1 MSTTIE
7 RPPVVDDL
15 AAPPGRGRLDAER
28 LAQLES
34 IERRLLWLAT
44 QIVHHANNVRP
55 NPDKSKVGGHQAS
68 SASVVTIL
76 TALYFSFLRP
86 GDRVSIKPH
95 ASPVFHAAQYLLRR
109 LDRSY
114 LPTLREFGGLQA
126 YPSRTKDPDAV
137 DFSTGSVGLGAVA
150 PVFAAQ
156 AARYAQVHFG
166 EVSSDRFIALIGDAE
181 LDEGNVWETVAEESI
196 QGLGNVIWIIDLNR
210 QSLDRVI
217 PGVRAARLKALFA
230 GAGWKVFEAKYGSRL
245 EAAMRGPGGDALR
258 RRIDEMSNEEY
269 QALIRLQNPVELRRR
284 LVDVPDPAERESIL
298 RSVADTGDD
307 DLRRLVSNLAG
318 HDLPRLLEVLE
329 EADAVE
335 DAPVVV
341 FAYTIKGF
349 GLPMAGDP
357 LNHSQL
363 LSQAQ
368 MDELRV
374 ELGVPEDD
382 VWAAF
387 DIDSPEGRLCAER
400 GAAFSAP
407 PSVAAPPLPA
417 SAVPDRLGAT
427 HPASTST
434 QEAMGRVL
442 VRLAEAPEIGER
454 VVTLSPDVATSTHLA
469 GWINKVGVFAPEAA
483 QDFESA
489 GQRMLRWLPGP
500 EGRHI
505 ELGISEMNLFMALG
519 QFGLSY
525 ELTGQHLIPIGT
537 VYDPFVCRGLD
548 ALIYGLYGGARMIFA
563 GTPAGVSLSP
573 EGGAHQSTVT
583 PSLGIELP
591 GLDFYEPAFAREVEW
606 ALLEALRQCCDRAE
620 GHSTYFR
627 LSTKPIDQTLL
638 DETLARL
645 GEDELRRQMLLG
657 GYRIVDRRVAAPDLP
672 LRDTVQIAAG
682 GIMVP
687 EAMAAARALHEE
699 GIAANVIAVTGARRL
714 YRALRDAREVQLRDA
729 RRQADLGHLA
739 TLIPAEERR
748 APIVTVQDGA
758 SHSLAFL
765 GSVYGAPTVP
775 LGMDRWGQSGS
786 RAALY
791 DEAGIGVAEIV
802 NAAMLALELVEEK

>member
-7 RPPVVDDL
+7 RAIGDITV
-15 AAPPGRGRLDAER
+15 AAPPERGG
-28 LAQLES
+28 LAPDELATLES
-34 IERRLLWLAT
+34 IERRLLWLST
-44 QIVHHANNVRP
+44 QIIHHANNVRP
-55 NPDKSKVGGHQAS
+55 NPEKSKIGGHQAS

-95 ASPVFHAAQYLLRR
+95 ASPAFHAAQYLLGR

-114 LPTLREFGGLQA
+114 LTTLRAFGGLQA
-126 YPSRTKDPDAV
+126 YPSRTKDPDHV

-156 AARYAQVHFG
+156 AARYAGAHFG

-245 EAAMRGPGGDALR
+245 EAAMRGPGGEALR
-258 RRIDEMSNEEY
+258 KRIDEMSNEEY
-269 QALIRLQNPVELRRR
+269 QALIRLRDGAELRQR
-284 LVDVPDPAERESIL
+284 LCDVPELREREDIL
-298 RSVADTGDD
+298 RAVSAIPDEELGRV
-307 DLRRLVSNLAG
+307 VSNLAG
-318 HDLPRLLEVLE
+318 HDLPRLLEVLG

-368 MDELRV
+368 MEELQPA
-374 ELGVPEDD
+374 LGVPADD

-387 DIDSPEGRLCAER
+387 PADSAEGRWCAAR
-400 GAAFSAP
+400 GEAFSAAP
-407 PSVAAPPLPA
+407 TVNAPPVSIEAIPE
-417 SAVPDRLGAT
+417 RLGAT
-427 HPASTST
+427 HPALTST
-434 QEAMGRVL
+434 QEAMGRAL
-442 VRLAEAPEIGER
+442 VRLAEAPGVGER

-483 QDFESA
+483 PDFEEGA
-489 GQRMLRWLPGP
+489 QRMLRWLPSP
-500 EGRHI
+500 DGRHI

-548 ALIYGLYGGARMIFA
+548 ALIYGLYGGTKMIFA

-573 EGGAHQSTVT
+573 EGGAHQSAVT

-606 ALLEALRQCCDRAE
+606 MLLEALRQCCDRE
-620 GHSTYFR
+620 RGHSTYFR
-627 LSTKPIDQTLL
+627 LSTKPVDQKLMG
-638 DETLARL
+638 EALARL
-645 GEDELRRQMLLG
+645 GEDELRRQTLLG

-672 LRDTVQIAAG
+672 ARDTVQIAVG
-682 GIMVP
+682 GIMTA
-687 EAMAAARALHEE
+687 EAMAAAQRLHEE
-699 GIAANVIAVTGARRL
+699 GVAANVINVTSARRL
-714 YRALRDAREVQLRDA
+714 YRALRDARGEQLADA
-729 RRQADLGHLA
+729 RRAPHLGHLA
-739 TLIPAEERR
+739 TLIPVEERR
-748 APIVTVQDGA
+748 APIVTVLDGA

-775 LGMDRWGQSGS
+775 LGVDTWGQSGS

-791 DEAGIGVAEIV
+791 EYAGIDPDEIV
-802 NAAMLALELVEEK
+802 NAAMLALELTEE

>member
-1 MSTTIE
+1 MSATIE
-7 RPPVVDDL
+7 RPASSAAVASPPDQGGLTPETL
-15 AAPPGRGRLDAER
+15 AT
-28 LAQLES
+28 LES
-34 IERRLLWLAT
+34 IERRLLWLST
-44 QIVHHANNVRP
+44 QIIHHANNVRP

-68 SASVVTIL
+68 SASVATIL

-95 ASPVFHAAQYLLRR
+95 ASPVFHAAQYLLDR
-109 LDRSY
+109 LDRTY
-114 LPTLREFGGLQA
+114 LTTLRAFGGLQA
-126 YPSRTKDPDAV
+126 YPSRTKDPDQV

-156 AARYAQVHFG
+156 AARYAKTRFG
-166 EVSSDRFIALIGDAE
+166 EVSSDRFLALIGDAE
-181 LDEGNVWETVAEESI
+181 LDEGNVWEAVAEEAI

-230 GAGWKVFEAKYGSRL
+230 SAGWKVFEAKYGSRL
-245 EAAMRGPGGDALR
+245 ETAMSEPGGDALR
-258 RRIDEMSNEEY
+258 RRIDDMSNEEY
-269 QALIRLQNPVELRRR
+269 QALIRLRDGTELRRR
-284 LVDVPDPAERESIL
+284 LADVRDATEAQAIL
-298 RSVADTGDD
+298 LSVAGTADE
-307 DLRRLVSNLAG
+307 DLPRVVSNLAG
-318 HDLPRLLEVLE
+318 HDLPRLLEVLA

-349 GLPMAGDP
+349 GLPLAGDP
-357 LNHSQL
+357 LNHSML
-363 LSQAQ
+363 LTQTQ

-374 ELGVPEDD
+374 HLGVPEDD
-382 VWAAF
+382 LWAAF
-387 DIDSPEGRLCAER
+387 PPDSPEGLLCAER

-407 PSVAAPPLPA
+407 STVIAPPLPA
-417 SAVPDRLGAT
+417 SVIPQNLGTT
-427 HPASTST
+427 HPAVTST

-442 VRLAEAPEIGER
+442 VRLAEAPEVGER

-469 GWINKVGVFAPEAA
+469 GWINKVGVFAPEA
-483 QDFESA
+483 SA
-489 GQRMLRWLPGP
+489 DYEEGAQRMLRWLPGP

-548 ALIYGLYGGARMIFA
+548 ALIYGLYGGAKMIFA
-563 GTPAGVSLSP
+563 GTPSGVSLSP

-583 PSLGIELP
+583 PSLGVELP

-606 ALLEALRQCCDRAE
+606 ALLEALRQCCDRE
-620 GHSTYFR
+620 HGLSTYFR
-627 LSTKPIDQTLL
+627 LSTKPIDQKLM
-638 DETLARL
+638 DEALARL
-645 GEDELRRQMLLG
+645 GEDELRRQTLLG

-672 LRDTVQIAAG
+672 ARDTVQIAAG

-687 EAMAAARALHEE
+687 EAVAAAHRLHEE
-699 GIAANVIAVTGARRL
+699 GVAANVINVTSARRL
-714 YRALRDAREVQLRDA
+714 YGTLREVRGQLLADARHDA
-729 RRQADLGHLA
+729 NLGHLA
-739 TLIPAEERR
+739 TLIPTGERR

-758 SHSLAFL
+758 SHGLAFL
-765 GSVYGAPTVP
+765 GSIYGAPTVP
-775 LGMDRWGQSGS
+775 LGMDQWGQSGS
-786 RAALY
+786 RAELY
-791 DEAGIGVAEIV
+791 DYAGIDVDEIV
-802 NAAMLALELVEEK
+802 NAAMLALELNEE